1 MRGKKAGR
9 YLLTAITLALLFV
22 FLALAPPSDYVPPHD
37 RPGPATD
44 TINFSAFDV
53 DIASRELEAG
63 AMDMYIFGLKIPAAQ
78 RLEDNPDI
86 TVYQAPATMISVIL
100 NPAPA
105 PEGELNPL
113 SIKEVRQAL
122 QYIVNRP
129 FISQEIYQGFAREML
144 THVSPE
150 DFDYLTVF
158 DTVRGAKIRYDPQL
172 AKDIVD
178 RAMTQAGAEMRD
190 GLWHYNDRRIDLK
203 FIVRT
208 EDERFDIGNTLRT
221 DLEQLGFSIIPIP
234 QQFGPAIF
242 TVYGTDPQLFQW
254 HMYTEGWGRGSPQ
267 KYDFSSINQMCAPWL
282 GNMPGWQEVGFWQYE
297 APHIDEIG
305 QRIFTGDF
313 SGLEERNNLYAQA
326 TEACLEE
333 SVRLWVVTAIN
344 NFPARA
350 DIQGVTEDLVSGPKS
365 LWTLREA
372 HVPGGTGEL
381 NVGNLWV
388 WTNRTTWNPVGGFG
402 DIYSADIWGN
412 LHDSPLATHPFSGT
426 PIPFRADYEV
436 ETAGPGGKLDLPSD
450 AFIWD
455 AGTSTWTSVPAGTRA
470 TSKITFDYS
479 KYFQSTWHH
488 GRPITMAD
496 VIYPIGQLFDTVYN
510 EDKAKIEFSIG
521 TTSKPFTDTF
531 RGFRITP
538 DNKLEVYA
546 DFWHFENDYI
556 AQFSSVSGVSMP
568 WEVLAAMDDL
578 VFEQRKLAYSD
589 TSAARF
595 NVNWASLVQDGD
607 ARLVRNTLRSFAEDG
622 FVPQDVLTV
631 GGESLVSEAEA
642 VERYGAAIDW
652 FAEKDHMVISNG
664 PYQLETFDSSAQF
677 ARITAFRDANY
688 PFKPGDLYFGTSPV
702 VQISGIEGGSLEEGT
717 DFSAVVELEGPGQLA
732 VQYIFLDPAT
742 DEIIKS
748 GSAEAMADNRFR
760 VQMPASEVATLAGDL
775 YHLYLAAYSDELAS
789 VLERRLDIE
798 FGAPP
803 FQPQPSPTGAAD
815 ATAAPETPPTATSDG
830 DMPGEEDGG
839 GGAPV
844 GLIIGIIL
852 AAAAGIGISLILIVM
867 RSGRKTGAGPPAS

>member
-1 MRGKKAGR
+1 M
-9 YLLTAITLALLFV
+9 V
-22 FLALAPPSDYVPPHD
+22 FLALAPPSDYAPPHD

-78 RLEDNPDI
+78 RLEDNADI
-86 TVYQAPATMISVIL
+86 TVYQAPATMISVIT

-105 PEGELNPL
+105 PDGELNPL

-158 DTVRGAKIRYDPQL
+158 ETVRGAKIKYDPQL
-172 AKDIVD
+172 AKDIVT
-178 RAMTQAGAEMRD
+178 RAMTDAGAEMRD
-190 GLWHYNDRRIDLK
+190 GFWHYNDQRIDLK

-208 EDERFDIGNTLRT
+208 EDERFDIGNTLRA

-254 HMYTEGWGRGSPQ
+254 HLYTEGWGRGSPQ
-267 KYDFSSINQMCAPWL
+267 RYDFSSINQMCAPWL

-297 APHIDEIG
+297 APQIDEIG

-313 SGLEERNNLYAQA
+313 NGLEERNRLYAQA
-326 TEACLEE
+326 TEACLDE
-333 SVRLWVVTAIN
+333 SVRLWVVTAVN

-365 LWTLREA
+365 RWTLREA
-372 HVPGGTGEL
+372 HVPGATDQL

-402 DIYSADIWGN
+402 DVYSADIWGN
-412 LHDSPLATHPFSGT
+412 LQDSPLATHPFSGT
-426 PIPFRADYEV
+426 PIAFRAGYEV
-436 ETAGPGGKLDLPSD
+436 ETAGPGGKLTLPSD
-450 AFIWD
+450 AFAWD
-455 AGTSTWTSVPAGTRA
+455 ADAGQWATVPAGTQA
-470 TSKITFDYS
+470 TSKITYDYS
-479 KYFQSTWHH
+479 KYFQSSWHH

-496 VIYPIGQLFDTVYN
+496 VIYPIAQLFDMVYS

-521 TTSKPFTDTF
+521 TTNKPFTDTF
-531 RGFRITP
+531 RGFRITS

-556 AQFSSVSGVSMP
+556 AQFASVSGVSMP

-595 NVNWASLVQDGD
+595 NVNWASLIQDGD
-607 ARLVRNTLRSFAEDG
+607 ARLVRNTLRGFAEDG
-622 FVPQDVLTV
+622 FVPQDALTV
-631 GGESLVSEAEA
+631 GGQSLVSESEA
-642 VERYGAAIDW
+642 VERYRSAIDW
-652 FAEKDHMVISNG
+652 FAEKDHMIISNG
-664 PYQLETFDSSAQF
+664 PYQLETFDSAAQF
-677 ARITAFRDANY
+677 AQITAFRDANY

-702 VQISGIEGGSLEEGT
+702 IQVSGIEGGALEDGT
-717 DFSAVVELEGPGQLA
+717 DFSVVVGLEGPGQLA

-742 DEIIKS
+742 DEIVKS
-748 GSAEAMADNRFR
+748 GSAEALGGNRFQ
-760 VQMPASEVATLAGDL
+760 VQMPASEVSALPGDL

-789 VLERRLDIE
+789 VLEHRLDIE
-798 FGAPP
+798 YGAPP
-803 FQPQPSPTGAAD
+803 LQPQPTTPTGAPD
-815 ATAAPETPPTATSDG
+815 ATAASGATPAATAVAATETPDT
-830 DMPGEEDGG
+830 DGG
-839 GGAPV
+839 GGTSI

-852 AAAAGIGISLILIVM
+852 VAAAGIGVGLILIVM
-867 RSGRKTGAGPPAS
+867 RSGRSRGAGPSA

>member
-1 MRGKKAGR
+1 
-9 YLLTAITLALLFV
+9 
-22 FLALAPPSDYVPPHD
+22 
-37 RPGPATD
+37 
-44 TINFSAFDV
+44 
-53 DIASRELEAG
+53 
-63 AMDMYIFGLKIPAAQ
+63 
-78 RLEDNPDI
+78 
-86 TVYQAPATMISVIL
+86 
-100 NPAPA
+100 
-105 PEGELNPL
+105 
-113 SIKEVRQAL
+113 
-122 QYIVNRP
+122 
-129 FISQEIYQGFAREML
+129 
-144 THVSPE
+144 
-150 DFDYLTVF
+150 
-158 DTVRGAKIRYDPQL
+158 
-172 AKDIVD
+172 
-178 RAMTQAGAEMRD
+178 
-190 GLWHYNDRRIDLK
+190 
-203 FIVRT
+203 
-208 EDERFDIGNTLRT
+208 
-221 DLEQLGFSIIPIP
+221 
-234 QQFGPAIF
+234 
-242 TVYGTDPQLFQW
+242 
-254 HMYTEGWGRGSPQ
+254 
-267 KYDFSSINQMCAPWL
+267 
-282 GNMPGWQEVGFWQYE
+282 
-297 APHIDEIG
+297 
-305 QRIFTGDF
+305 
-313 SGLEERNNLYAQA
+313 
-326 TEACLEE
+326 
-333 SVRLWVVTAIN
+333 
-344 NFPARA
+344 
-350 DIQGVTEDLVSGPKS
+350 
-365 LWTLREA
+365 
-372 HVPGGTGEL
+372 
-381 NVGNLWV
+381 
-388 WTNRTTWNPVGGFG
+388 
-402 DIYSADIWGN
+402 
-412 LHDSPLATHPFSGT
+412 
-426 PIPFRADYEV
+426 
-436 ETAGPGGKLDLPSD
+436 
-450 AFIWD
+450 
-455 AGTSTWTSVPAGTRA
+455 
-470 TSKITFDYS
+470 
-479 KYFQSTWHH
+479 
-488 GRPITMAD
+488 MAD
-496 VIYPIGQLFDTVYN
+496 VIYPIAQLFDTVYN

-622 FVPQDVLTV
+622 FVPQDALTV

-702 VQISGIEGGSLEEGT
+702 VQISGIEGGSLEEGA

-803 FQPQPSPTGAAD
+803 FQPQPSPTDGEMPGG
-815 ATAAPETPPTATSDG
+815 TEITPTATAPSG
-830 DMPGEEDGG
+830 EEMPGEEGG
-839 GGAPV
+839 DGGAPV

-852 AAAAGIGISLILIVM
+852 AAAAGIGIGLILIVM